1 MIVRYSYAI
10 LCVVCVLRS
19 VGRSM
24 FTIFRLETG
33 DTWDQVMLLNVFGCD
48 KYPSGYAAAY
58 TRMEGGNSGNL
69 ASTSECMDPRA
80 LGWLAVPIFLTINIL
95 GAYVMP
101 TILIGIVVV
110 SFDEATSHDAVAS
123 SMMEKM
129 HVTVASVKETMPEFF
144 TQWRIDRMLEAFQEI
159 DADGELT
166 LDMDE
171 MAPFFGYVFYSIFDV
186 ELSKEQEDMLYQIMD
201 VDADADL
208 GFPEFVTFLAVR
220 CTAQFL
226 RD

>member
-1 MIVRYSYAI
+1 
-10 LCVVCVLRS
+10 
-19 VGRSM
+19 M

-58 TRMEGGNSGNL
+58 TRMEGGSPGNL
-69 ASTSECMDPRA
+69 ASTSECKEPRA

-101 TILIGIVVV
+101 TLLIGIVVV
-110 SFDEATSHDAVAS
+110 SFDEATSHDAIAS
-123 SMMEKM
+123 SMVEKM
-129 HVTVASVKETMPEFF
+129 HVTVDSVKETMPEFF

-171 MAPFFGYVFYSIFDV
+171 MAPFFGYVFYCIFDV
-186 ELSKEQEDMLYQIMD
+186 ELTKEQEDMLYQIMD
-201 VDADADL
+201 VDADANL
-208 GFPEFVTFLAVR
+208 GFPEFVSFLAVR
-220 CTAQFL
+220 
-226 RD
+226 